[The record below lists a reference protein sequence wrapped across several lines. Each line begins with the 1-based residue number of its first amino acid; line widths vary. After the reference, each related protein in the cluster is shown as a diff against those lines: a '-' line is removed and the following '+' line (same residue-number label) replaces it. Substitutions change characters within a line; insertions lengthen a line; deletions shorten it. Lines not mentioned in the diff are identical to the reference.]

1 MILRYLKPT
10 VLLIF
15 IGLNPFLSTAQHATG
30 LADDDAAYDTTS
42 TVLMS
47 SSKGDLPRNVSLKP
61 YCPMPGNQGQITSCV
76 GWSVGYGLLT
86 IEKAIQNNDT
96 DTRHITEQAYSAMFI
111 YNQIKGAET
120 NCKARSSFSDAFDF
134 LKNKGNCL
142 AREFDF
148 KVEDCYIKPDNDL
161 KERAYQ
167 NTIFDYQKLFEAT
180 VDGDVKVDR
189 IRKLLAQK
197 KPVSVSLRINDQ
209 FMSLKETDYW
219 NPNLGKEPAEGHAMV
234 VVGYDD
240 DAACFTLLNS
250 WGKVWGREGYIK
262 VRYRDMGE
270 FCRYAFVMLLTRNGP
285 PMESLVMTDAGIERR
300 NTRQGF
306 AASQPTR
313 QDNQPPMQTSA
324 QPPRTTAQPPMQ
336 AATQPPRQNTQ
347 SPTQAATQSQKQTT
361 QPPLQAATQPQ
372 KQSNQA
378 PIKVVIAEQKPPKTV
393 VPDPIRTQKPPQA
406 TEQPKPKPNLPQPQQ
421 EEEKLGNRTPRD
433 LVEMS
438 GSFEVNYF
446 TGKWTT
452 NKEPIFEALG
462 VAQSGNHYTLLKK
475 DWRLGDAFQLALT
488 SKISGAYVYIISVNP
503 RNEAKIMFPRNEEF
517 GQQYRGLYE
526 SPLMMLDGARAV
538 LPNPNK
544 VIKVDYVGTDRICI
558 LFSTRKIWGFPK
570 FCQKMQ
576 NWNGDFDAYF
586 HKLLGNIMIPTSDC
600 DFSPDK
606 VAFSTST
613 RSEGSIVP
621 IVIEFH
627 SQ

>member
-1 MILRYLKPT
+1 MILRCLKLRI
-10 VLLIF
+10 LLCF
-15 IGLNPFLSTAQHATG
+15 IGLIPILSQAQHATG

-47 SSKGDLPRNVSLKP
+47 DSKGELPRNMSLKP

-96 DTRHITEQAYSAMFI
+96 DTRHITEQAYSAMFV

-148 KVEDCYIKPDNDL
+148 KVEDCYVKPDNNL
-161 KERAYQ
+161 KERAAQ
-167 NTIFDYQKLFEAT
+167 NAIFDYQRLFEAN

-189 IRKLLAQK
+189 IRHLLAQK

-209 FMSLKETDYW
+209 FMALKETDYW

-250 WGKVWGREGYIK
+250 WGKVWGREGFIK
-262 VRYRDMGE
+262 IRYRDMAE
-270 FCRYAFVMLLTRNGP
+270 FCRYAFVILLTRNGP
-285 PMESLVMTDAGIERR
+285 PMESLVMTDAGMERR
-300 NTRQGF
+300 KTRQSF
-306 AASQPTR
+306 AAIKPSVQTSPPPKPTVQQQVQAPNQPTK
-313 QDNQPPMQTSA
+313 Q
-324 QPPRTTAQPPMQ
+324 TAQPASQ
-336 AATQPPRQNTQ
+336 AISQP
-347 SPTQAATQSQKQTT
+347 QKPTT
-361 QPPLQAATQPQ
+361 QP
-372 KQSNQA
+372 SNQA
-378 PIKVVIAEQKPPKTV
+378 PLKVVIAEQKPPKTV
-393 VPDPIRTQKPPQA
+393 VSDPIRSQKPSQP
-406 TEQPKPKPNLPQPQQ
+406 TEQHTPKPTLPQPRQ

-452 NKEPIFEALG
+452 NREPIFEALG

-517 GQQYRGLYE
+517 GQQYRGLHE

-544 VIKVDYVGTDRICI
+544 VLKVDYVGTDRICI

-576 NWNGDFDAYF
+576 GWNGDFDAYF
-586 HKLLGNIMIPTSDC
+586 QKLLGNIMIPTADC
-600 DFSPDK
+600 DFSTDK

-621 IVIEFH
+621 IVIEFQ